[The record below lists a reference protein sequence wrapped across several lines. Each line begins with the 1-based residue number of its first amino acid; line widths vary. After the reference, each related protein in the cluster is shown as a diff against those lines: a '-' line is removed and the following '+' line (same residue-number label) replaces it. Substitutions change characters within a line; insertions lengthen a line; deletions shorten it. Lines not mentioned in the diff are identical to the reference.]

1 MISSKILLPLAF
13 LTVASC
19 DYYTPPVISTPMTKG
34 PSGKGA
40 ELDSGSSRPTVR
52 FPARVAVA
60 RISASGDGFSLEDS
74 TQGEKKEHA
83 AQVAALPG
91 ISGVVALNRLA
102 LKSHVDSYRELDR
115 EALKLGADL
124 VAVYRFDSSE
134 DVQDAF
140 VPLTVVTL
148 GLAPNHTHKT
158 TTVATLMVRDAR
170 TGYIYG
176 VMEERADSGG
186 LTAGMDVENAVQRDK
201 RRSRDKAMD
210 KLMEKLPA
218 FWSGVLAKGR

>member
-1 MISSKILLPLAF
+1 MISSKILLPLAV

-19 DYYTPPVISTPMTKG
+19 DYYTPPVISTPMTHKG
-34 PSGKGA
+34 PSGS
-40 ELDSGSSRPTVR
+40 EPESSGGRPTVR

-60 RISASGDGFSLEDS
+60 RINPSGGGFSLEDS
-74 TQGEKKEHA
+74 TQGEKPEHA
-83 AQVAALPG
+83 AKVAALPG

-124 VAVYRFDSSE
+124 LAVYRFDSSE
-134 DVQDAF
+134 DIQDAF

-186 LTAGMDVENAVQRDK
+186 LTAGMDVANAVQRDK
-201 RRSRDKAMD
+201 RHSRDKAMD
-210 KLMEKLPA
+210 QLVEKLPA
-218 FWSGVLAKGR
+218 FWGGVLAKGR